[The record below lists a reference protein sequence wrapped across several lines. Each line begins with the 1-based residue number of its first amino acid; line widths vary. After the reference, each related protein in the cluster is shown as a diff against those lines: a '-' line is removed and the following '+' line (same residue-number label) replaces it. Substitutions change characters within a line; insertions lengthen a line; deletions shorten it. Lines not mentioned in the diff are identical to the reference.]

1 MKGKRKS
8 FEQDVCPIARSI
20 DAIGDWWSLLIVRNA
35 LLGCRRFGEFQAS
48 LGLAKNIL
56 AARLRKLV
64 SRGIMKKVPA
74 ADGTAYSE
82 YLLTEAG
89 EKLHVPI
96 TALAQWGQD
105 ALFAPGERQSV
116 LCDRRSGRPLPE
128 IKLRDSDGRVLE
140 ASDIVL
146 RVGLE
151 NRVRSSER
159 RGRKSQSNLP

>member
-35 LLGCRRFGEFQAS
+35 LLGCRRFGEFHSS

-74 ADGTAYSE
+74 AGGTAYSE
-82 YLLTEAG
+82 YHLTKVG

-96 TALAQWGQD
+96 MALGQWGQD

-116 LCDRRSGRPLPE
+116 VCDRRSGRPLPE

-140 ASDIVL
+140 AGDTVL

-151 NRVRSSER
+151 SGVRSSER